1 MLTDAATNDA
11 DPTPDVSPASK
22 PWTEQDIQ
30 VLLDVFKTDQS
41 VDELG
46 AAFHARAS
54 VKRSY
59 AAMARQLTKLS
70 KEETKDLSPTMMR
83 KVMTHAQLLLR
94 LHKRGEID
102 TEMKGVR
109 YINARRAY
117 SLYGMNSKRLSDA
130 NKYQTRIRRKKH
142 VTGNW
147 VYSHNDIVSYLA
159 SKPKREP
166 VAEYKKP
173 GPKPKNLH
181 TNGHANGHTNGYSN
195 GNGTAH
201 TAPRIIKPKQ
211 VPDTQRTRDVELR
224 QAAEYAIEKG
234 LLTPGEA
241 IEHVIRKLRVPS

>member
-22 PWTEQDIQ
+22 PWTPEDLQ

-59 AAMARQLTKLS
+59 AAMARQLTKMS
-70 KEETKDLSPTMMR
+70 KEETKDLSQVMMR

-109 YINARRAY
+109 YINARRAW
-117 SLYGMNSKRLSDA
+117 SLYGMNSKKLSDA
-130 NKYQTRIRRKKH
+130 NKYQTRIRRKRH
-142 VTGNW
+142 VTGIW
-147 VYSHNDIVSYLA
+147 IYSHDDIVSYLDT
-159 SKPKREP
+159 KQNREP
-166 VAEYKKP
+166 VMERKKP
-173 GPKPKNLH
+173 GPKPKN
-181 TNGHANGHTNGYSN
+181 GHANGHSN
-195 GNGTAH
+195 GNGTASAH
-201 TAPRIIKPKQ
+201 THVPEMPKMVRPTRIPKSQ
-211 VPDTQRTRDVELR
+211 IAKDDELKR
-224 QAAEYAIEKG
+224 AAEFAIESG
-234 LLTPGEA
+234 LMTAGEA
-241 IEHVIRKLRVPS
+241 LERVIKQLRTPN